1 MSFYKGSE
9 GFEVQGTGLMS
20 LPQINEESDEEK
32 ELVSQK
38 WNELMSLY
46 IQKPRSSEGK
56 MFGESTT

>member
-32 ELVSQK
+32 ELVSEN
-38 WNELMSLY
+38 WNELMRLY
-46 IQKPRSSEGK
+46 LQKPRSSEGK
-56 MFGESTT
+56 IFGEATT